1 MHKLAH
7 PDPYLKINIAFHA
20 IKNPKQ
26 QSYLQVVTCGDASFM
41 EKKRIYLY
49 DHAAQIVHSTDRPMH
64 GKVLTIRQKLA
75 LFVLGVT
82 DILNLPTVGV

>member
-1 MHKLAH
+1 MLLKITILDEQEPSLKSSDRTRAVQFWSWGNMHKLAH

-49 DHAAQIVHSTDRPMH
+49 DHAA
-64 GKVLTIRQKLA
+64 
-75 LFVLGVT
+75 
-82 DILNLPTVGV
+82 

>member
-1 MHKLAH
+1 MHKLAY

-49 DHAAQIVHSTDRPMH
+49 DHAA
-64 GKVLTIRQKLA
+64 
-75 LFVLGVT
+75 
-82 DILNLPTVGV
+82 